1 MLFRVLVGGDQ
12 GELRC
17 AEDAGKLSCY
27 GVSPGDDNGPTQL
40 IEVDARTGDS
50 NAALNLSNYEGYSV
64 GGSVIDP
71 ALVLYHFVAVGKPH
85 FAAQTPAPATRV
97 ATTFRSNAQVPRRR
111 CNRGGTCPL
120 PDEYALA
127 APAGSSALPSDQ
139 WLVTIDL
146 KRMAIIAEAPLS
158 RNFMGPLSVSQAQ
171 VPLTPHSCDVCTC
184 ACCNIMHHTHT
195 QGLATFNAEGYGGL
209 VAVNYESG
217 RQRPL
222 LLADFGSDLQF
233 CGAFS
238 RNYAYVASAYPS
250 PTRFYAIKIASQSG
264 SAAVVVTNATFE
276 SSGIVFAAAW

>member
-1 MLFRVLVGGDQ
+1 VLFRVLVGGDQ

-27 GVSPGDDNGPTQL
+27 GVSPGDDNDPTQL

-71 ALVLYHFVAVGKPH
+71 ALMLYHFVAVGKPH
-85 FAAQTPAPATRV
+85 FTAQTPAPATRV

-184 ACCNIMHHTHT
+184 ACCNIMHHIHT

-209 VAVNYESG
+209 VAVNYVSG

-250 PTRFYAIKIASQSG
+250 PTRFYAVEITSQSG